1 MAAETTSDI
10 VFRDVSKPPIVY
22 TSAGMC
28 RDCSRILA
36 NGASRALKSFY
47 EELARM
53 RKLSKVAPKLI
64 SKDEVSKEVDKFLR
78 HLGLQS

>member
-1 MAAETTSDI
+1 
-10 VFRDVSKPPIVY
+10 
-22 TSAGMC
+22 
-28 RDCSRILA
+28 
-36 NGASRALKSFY
+36 
-47 EELARM
+47 M